1 MSGPSYETK
10 WMLTDQSY
18 NSDQCYIKYG
28 INTEEIERNRYFKI
42 FSMEDLVI
50 YLYCIM
56 FPLSVL
62 LNIDNMCVE

>member
-28 INTEEIERNRYFKI
+28 INTGDRKKQVF
-42 FSMEDLVI
+42 
-50 YLYCIM
+50 
-56 FPLSVL
+56 
-62 LNIDNMCVE
+62 

>member
-28 INTEEIERNRYFKI
+28 INTRDRKK
-42 FSMEDLVI
+42 
-50 YLYCIM
+50 
-56 FPLSVL
+56 
-62 LNIDNMCVE
+62 